1 MPRAILSVFLA
12 AFVVAC
18 GSGSSTRAQR
28 SQSPSSPS
36 SLTAP
41 SLRTAASFSVLGGQ
55 IGVSN
60 TGSTSVAGDL
70 GVWPGTAVT
79 GFDGPPDGVVL
90 GTIHVAD
97 GVAKQAQ
104 SDTTDAYNEL
114 SAAGPPTSDL
124 TGQDLAGQTLV
135 AGVYSFT
142 SAALLTGPGVL
153 TLDAQGDS
161 NAVFIFKTVSE
172 LTATS
177 GSSVMLINGASPC
190 NVFFKVGSSAT
201 IGTGSRFQGNI
212 VALTSIA
219 LQTGATLEGRALA
232 RNGAVTLDTN
242 RVTNSCLEGG
252 ADGGTGGG
260 GTDAGPGD
268 GGSGGTDAG
277 PGDGGSGGTD
287 AGPGD
292 GGSGG
297 IDAGPGDAGSGGQ
310 ARDVTQCNG
319 VCTDLDLDANNC
331 GACGVRCSASQV
343 CRAGTCAVCP
353 PQDTQCKDQC
363 ADLMNDNANCGACGH
378 ACAGATSCKN
388 GVCGACDGTVCGNS
402 CVWLGSDSHNCGA
415 CGKVCGAG
423 ECCVNSQCTG
433 SGTPAGAGAVQQAGV
448 SNTCAKH

>member
-1 MPRAILSVFLA
+1 MPRAILSVLLA

-28 SQSPSSPS
+28 SQSPASSPS

-41 SLRTAASFSVLGGQ
+41 SLGTAASFSVLGGQ
-55 IGVSN
+55 TVTN
-60 TGSTSVAGDL
+60 TGPTSVAGDL
-70 GVWPGTAVT
+70 GVSPGAAVT
-79 GFDGPPDGVVL
+79 GFPPGTVL
-90 GTIHVAD
+90 GTIHAADAVA
-97 GVAKQAQ
+97 AQAQ
-104 SDTTDAYNEL
+104 SDTTTAYDVL
-114 SAAGPPTSDL
+114 SGAPCTADE
-124 TGQDLAGQTLV
+124 TGKDLAGQTLV
-135 AGVYSFT
+135 AGVYCFT

-153 TLDAQGDS
+153 TLDAQGES
-161 NAVFIFKTVSE
+161 NAVFIFKIASE
-172 LTATS
+172 LTATT
-177 GSSVMLINGASPC
+177 GSSVMLLNGASPC

-201 IGTGSRFQGNI
+201 IGTGSRFTGNI
-212 VALTSIA
+212 VALTDIA
-219 LQTGATLEGRALA
+219 LQTGANLEGRALA
-232 RNGAVTLDTN
+232 RNGAVTLDN
-242 RVTNSCLEGG
+242 NLITNSCLEGG

-277 PGDGGSGGTD
+277 PGDGGSGGID

-297 IDAGPGDAGSGGQ
+297 IDAGPGDGGSGGQ
-310 ARDVTQCNG
+310 GRDVTQCNG

-343 CRAGTCAVCP
+343 CRAGICGPCP
-353 PQDTQCKDQC
+353 AKDTQCKDQC
-363 ADLMNDNANCGACGH
+363 ADLMNDSANCGACGH

-433 SGTPAGAGAVQQAGV
+433 SGTPARAGALQQAGG
-448 SNTCAKH
+448 SSMCGKH

>member
-1 MPRAILSVFLA
+1 
-12 AFVVAC
+12 
-18 GSGSSTRAQR
+18 
-28 SQSPSSPS
+28 
-36 SLTAP
+36 
-41 SLRTAASFSVLGGQ
+41 
-55 IGVSN
+55 VS
-60 TGSTSVAGDL
+60 
-70 GVWPGTAVT
+70 PGTAVT
-79 GFDGPPDGVVL
+79 GFPPGKVL
-90 GTIHVAD
+90 GTTHAADAVAL
-97 GVAKQAQ
+97 QAQ
-104 SDTTDAYNEL
+104 SDTTIAYNEL
-114 SAAGPPTSDL
+114 SAAGPPCTDL
-124 TGQDLAGQTLV
+124 TGQDLGGMTLV
-135 AGVYSFT
+135 AGVYCFT
-142 SAALLTGPGVL
+142 SKAGLTGEL
-153 TLDAQGDS
+153 TLDAQGVS

-172 LTATS
+172 LTAAS

-201 IGTGSRFQGNI
+201 IGTGSRFTGNI
-212 VALTSIA
+212 VALTSIE
-219 LQTGATLEGRALA
+219 LQSGANLEGRALA
-232 RNGAVTLDTN
+232 RNGAVTLDNNQITS
-242 RVTNSCLEGG
+242 SCLEGG

-268 GGSGGTDAG
+268 GGGGGGGTDAG
-277 PGDGGSGGTD
+277 PDDGGSGSGGTD

-292 GGSGG
+292 GGSGSGG
-297 IDAGPGDAGSGGQ
+297 IDAGPGGGGSGGQ
-310 ARDVTQCNG
+310 GRDVTQCNG

-402 CVWLGSDSHNCGA
+402 CVWLGSDSNNCGA

-448 SNTCAKH
+448 SNTCATH